1 MDTERKHHPFS
12 PSTLQNLEAC
22 PCYAST
28 TSDNERSVAGT
39 LAHSVAESGV
49 DDNRLGDEDSAAVA
63 ECLDFVEQR
72 RKLFEAERLGCVSDQ
87 CKELAIL
94 ADGKHHPDEY
104 AAGVDRD
111 TPKVL
116 EIKEAYLPI
125 DDLEFFPHGA
135 GDPKLPMPEMVLG
148 TTAGYIDHGF
158 ISFDRRRAEIYDWK
172 FGFWPVE
179 DADNNLQ
186 GLAYILG
193 LFHKY
198 STVDRVRFYFKQPH
212 LDAISDVE
220 VLRADIPRIYLR
232 IQTVVARAKAA
243 RAKGDY
249 TDATPRIPACNFCKN
264 LGTCPAVAQFAIT
277 IGRKFA
283 PLQVPENITPTSLLN
298 DHDTTLGLRLAQVM
312 EVWARAFKGQTTDRI
327 LRGAAAVPTG
337 YTLQSRSG
345 RDVVNVDTF
354 FRIALKY
361 VSADE
366 YTSLSEPPGFTKLK
380 KVIKDRAPRGQKEGA
395 VKEFAE
401 DLIESGAVVRT
412 APYTFL
418 RAEAPKKTETK
429 NKTNE

>member
-1 MDTERKHHPFS
+1 
-12 PSTLQNLEAC
+12 
-22 PCYAST
+22 
-28 TSDNERSVAGT
+28 
-39 LAHSVAESGV
+39 
-49 DDNRLGDEDSAAVA
+49 
-63 ECLDFVEQR
+63 
-72 RKLFEAERLGCVSDQ
+72 
-87 CKELAIL
+87 
-94 ADGKHHPDEY
+94 
-104 AAGVDRD
+104 
-111 TPKVL
+111 
-116 EIKEAYLPI
+116 
-125 DDLEFFPHGA
+125 
-135 GDPKLPMPEMVLG
+135 
-148 TTAGYIDHGF
+148 
-158 ISFDRRRAEIYDWK
+158 
-172 FGFWPVE
+172 
-179 DADNNLQ
+179 
-186 GLAYILG
+186 
-193 LFHKY
+193 
-198 STVDRVRFYFKQPH
+198 
-212 LDAISDVE
+212 
-220 VLRADIPRIYLR
+220 
-232 IQTVVARAKAA
+232 
-243 RAKGDY
+243 
-249 TDATPRIPACNFCKN
+249 
-264 LGTCPAVAQFAIT
+264 VAQFAIT

-366 YTSLSEPPGFTKLK
+366 YTSLSEPPGFTKLE

>member
-1 MDTERKHHPFS
+1 MNAPERKHHPFS

-22 PCYAST
+22 ACYAST
-28 TSDNERSVAGT
+28 TSANERSVAGT

-72 RKLFEAERLGCVSDQ
+72 RRLFEAERLTHVAMECD
-87 CKELAIL
+87 IL
-94 ADGKHHPDEY
+94 SSRDGHHPDEY

-111 TPKVL
+111 TEKVL
-116 EIKEAYLPI
+116 EIKECYLPI
-125 DDLEFFPHGA
+125 DDA
-135 GDPKLPMPEMVLG
+135 D

-158 ISFDRRRAEIYDWK
+158 ISFDRKRAEIYDWK

-243 RAKGDY
+243 RAKGDFS
-249 TDATPRIPACNFCKN
+249 DATPRIPACNFCAN
-264 LGTCPAVAQFAIT
+264 LGKCPAVAQFAIT

-327 LRGAAAVPTG
+327 LRGAAAVPPG

-345 RDVVNVDTF
+345 REIADAAKFAGV
-354 FRIALKY
+354 ALKY
-361 VSADE
+361 MSSLE
-366 YTSLSEPPGFTKLK
+366 YDSLTDPPGFTKLEQL
-380 KVIKDRAPRGQKEGA
+380 IKDRAPRGQKEGA
-395 VKEFAE
+395 VKEFAA